1 MKTTWPIALGIY
13 LLMLPVTAM
22 VPLLYALTEG
32 RYPGLSDLGRHL
44 FMSAHMAGALL
55 FAVLA
60 GVLSDRLG
68 QRKRLIVPAL
78 LVNGFVLLMMTGP
91 WPYGV
96 QLLLRFIEGCAHM
109 TVLSLAMTL
118 AADRAAPGREG
129 GAMGLVGAA
138 LSLGVASGAVLGGRL
153 GAQTPEAV
161 FLWGGGLMLVVAL
174 AAALTLRDAPVTRA
188 PERLREVLRLTLRR
202 RALLVPYVF
211 TFVDRLTVGFIIS
224 TVSLYF
230 ATVMGLEP
238 VRIGLV
244 MAAFLLPFAVLTYP
258 AGLLCQRWDPVVMMA
273 GGSLLYG
280 FFLAGLGFAG
290 AKAVLPVMALGGV
303 VAALMFA
310 PSLVLVARLADP
322 AQRATAMGGFHL
334 AGSLGFMLGPLLGVA
349 AITAMRAL
357 EWPPYPGV
365 FVLVGG
371 LEALVVVAFLPW
383 LLRLHRATGH
393 PIGGA
398 REALPADAV
407 GARRARGS
415 GVTHDPHA
423 TGPKE

>member
-1 MKTTWPIALGIY
+1 MNRTWPIALGIF

-32 RYPGLSDLGRHL
+32 RHPGLSDLGRHL

-60 GVLSDRLG
+60 GLLSDRLG

-78 LVNGFVLLMMTGP
+78 VVNGLVLLLMQWP
-91 WPYGV
+91 WPYGI
-96 QLLLRFIEGCAHM
+96 QLGLRFIEGCAHM

-118 AADRAAPGREG
+118 AADRARPGREG

-138 LSLGVASGAVLGGRL
+138 LSLGVASGAVLGGRI
-153 GAQTPEAV
+153 GAETPEAV
-161 FLWGGGLMLVVAL
+161 FLWGGLVMLLVAL
-174 AAALTLRDAPVTRA
+174 GAILVLRDAPVARA
-188 PERLREVLRLTLRR
+188 GERLREVLALALRQR
-202 RALLVPYVF
+202 SLLVPYAF

-230 ATVMGLEP
+230 ATVIGFDP
-238 VRIGLV
+238 VRIGMV

-258 AGLLCQRWDPVVMMA
+258 AGLLCQRWDPVFMMA

-280 FFLAGLGFAG
+280 VFLAGLGFAG
-290 AKAVLPVMALGGV
+290 PGQVMATMALGGV

-310 PSLVLVARLADP
+310 PSLVLVTRLAGP

-334 AGSLGFMLGPLLGVA
+334 AGSLGFMLGPLVGVA
-349 AITAMRAL
+349 GISALRAFD
-357 EWPPYPGV
+357 WPPYPAV
-365 FVLVGG
+365 FLLVGG
-371 LEALVVVAFLPW
+371 LEIAVVLVFLPW
-383 LLRLHRATGH
+383 LLRLHRASGTRH
-393 PIGGA
+393 PRVRDRLERS
-398 REALPADAV
+398 RE
-407 GARRARGS
+407 
-415 GVTHDPHA
+415 
-423 TGPKE
+423 